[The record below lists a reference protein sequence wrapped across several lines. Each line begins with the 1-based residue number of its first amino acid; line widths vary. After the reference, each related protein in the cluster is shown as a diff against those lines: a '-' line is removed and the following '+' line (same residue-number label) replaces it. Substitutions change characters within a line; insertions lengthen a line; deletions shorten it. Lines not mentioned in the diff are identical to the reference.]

1 MSDRVRRVRTVWAGI
16 TAAVW
21 LAVALLSPIVTGGAR
36 ALATTAETTESDAAA
51 DTEDAEQEVTTDE
64 LADDVAALTALQDD
78 LTMNTQA
85 KLNALLKRY
94 DTLGACVCV
103 IENGRITYTFCY
115 GTLSPGGAPVTEN
128 TLFRVGSISKM
139 VTAMGMMR
147 LVEDGKADLDADLSD
162 LFGFPVRNPQY
173 PKDAITLRQLMSH
186 TAGLRDNGAYNKAL
200 QGDVEPLEKLFTG
213 KASSYLF
220 ATDSRPG
227 TKMQYS
233 NFGGGLLGAL
243 VETLSGE
250 TLDDYMSR
258 TFFTP
263 LGITAA
269 YQAALLPAEAQ
280 VSDQYAMP
288 AGRLAATVRSADDT
302 VVAQASPQTDYVYS
316 AGKLVLS
323 APDLAKLVIVLC
335 DGGIYEETRVLK
347 ESSVA
352 LMRTVQNQIGS
363 VTCDSGW
370 GLDMSILKD
379 TMVEGRTLYG
389 HGGKANGMLCTAYF
403 DPTDRTGVVMLT
415 NGCRNRKT
423 YQGVG
428 MLSLLTVRL
437 CYTELLTGRHTAVD
451 PWLVDDSGETQPE
464 SSES

>member
-1 MSDRVRRVRTVWAGI
+1 
-16 TAAVW
+16 
-21 LAVALLSPIVTGGAR
+21 
-36 ALATTAETTESDAAA
+36 
-51 DTEDAEQEVTTDE
+51 
-64 LADDVAALTALQDD
+64 
-78 LTMNTQA
+78 
-85 KLNALLKRY
+85 
-94 DTLGACVCV
+94 
-103 IENGRITYTFCY
+103 
-115 GTLSPGGAPVTEN
+115 
-128 TLFRVGSISKM
+128 
-139 VTAMGMMR
+139 
-147 LVEDGKADLDADLSD
+147 
-162 LFGFPVRNPQY
+162 
-173 PKDAITLRQLMSH
+173 
-186 TAGLRDNGAYNKAL
+186 
-200 QGDVEPLEKLFTG
+200 
-213 KASSYLF
+213 
-220 ATDSRPG
+220 
-227 TKMQYS
+227 
-233 NFGGGLLGAL
+233 
-243 VETLSGE
+243 
-250 TLDDYMSR
+250 
-258 TFFTP
+258 
-263 LGITAA
+263 
-269 YQAALLPAEAQ
+269 
-280 VSDQYAMP
+280 MP

-437 CYTELLTGRHTAVD
+437 CYTELLTGRHIAAD
-451 PWLVDDSGETQPE
+451 PWLVDETTAMQ
-464 SSES
+464 

>member
-1 MSDRVRRVRTVWAGI
+1 MGNRARRIRVMGAGI
-16 TAAVW
+16 TAALW
-21 LAVALLSPIVTGGAR
+21 LAVSFLSP
-36 ALATTAETTESDAAA
+36 LPSMAETTPATPVATSEADALA
-51 DTEDAEQEVTTDE
+51 DGEDAGQEVTADE
-64 LADDVAALTALQDD
+64 LAEDVAALTSLQDN

-85 KLNALLKRY
+85 KLNALFARY

-103 IENGRITYTFCY
+103 IENGRITYAFCY
-115 GTLSPGGAPVTEN
+115 GLIAPGGAPITEN

-147 LVEDGKADLDADLSD
+147 LVEDGKAELDEDLSD
-162 LFGFPVRNPQY
+162 LFGFTVRNPQY
-173 PKDAITLRQLMSH
+173 PKEEITLRQLMSH

-200 QGDVEPLEKLFTG
+200 QGDAEPLEKLFTG
-213 KASSYLF
+213 NARSYLF
-220 ATDSRPG
+220 TADSRPG
-227 TKMQYS
+227 MKMQYS
-233 NFGGGLLGAL
+233 NFGGGLLGTL

-250 TLDDYMSR
+250 TLDDYMNQM
-258 TFFTP
+258 FFTP

-269 YQAALLPAEAQ
+269 YQAGRLPADAL

-288 AGRLAATVRSADDT
+288 AGRLAATVRSENET
-302 VVAQASPQTDYVYS
+302 VSTLASPETDYIYS
-316 AGKLVLS
+316 AGKLTLS
-323 APDLAKLVIVLC
+323 APDLAKLVIALC
-335 DGGIYEETRVLK
+335 DGGIYGETRVLK
-347 ESSVA
+347 ESSA
-352 LMRTVQNQIGS
+352 AEMRTAQTYIGS
-363 VTCDSGW
+363 VNCDSGW

-379 TMVEGRTLYG
+379 TMVEGRTMYG